1 MSRPNVHPPFFDPVE
16 KIALA
21 DLPHRAEALAFLLPK
36 PRKPFFNN
44 NRVEVSRAAAND
56 LAKLFRSLVA
66 RGEDRTCAQRFI
78 LQLLVTVVRP
88 PFFDCWVNS
97 CPKLVSL
104 TLCA

>member
-1 MSRPNVHPPFFDPVE
+1 MTGLGVPP
-16 KIALA
+16 LA
-21 DLPHRAEALAFLLPK
+21 SLIRAGTPGQRSGARRSSYVFTNLDV
-36 PRKPFFNN
+36 RQSI
-44 NRVEVSRAAAND
+44 NRVEVSRVAAND

-88 PFFDCWVNS
+88 PFFDCWVNF